1 MAKAKNK
8 KSAVKNKTK
17 ILIALTKCPPWL
29 ILVLVLVTFLS
40 FALFELDKNEKSN
53 VSSQTAFESIEL
65 PKIAKAAQS
74 NHLPVLYANRNQD
87 DLQASMVNAIAD
99 AKSSVLLIV
108 YGLTDPMVIDALKK
122 KAEEG
127 KPVTVICDAKAN
139 PQAPRKLGNKITTYR
154 RSGKGLMH
162 QKILVVDS
170 THVWVGSANMTTES
184 LKLHGNLVAAV
195 ANPALAELVNTK
207 AQNMMGE
214 KKCAPLLKQ
223 EYIQGNQKIEFW
235 FLPDNKNASDR
246 IIQLIDS
253 AKKSIKIAM
262 FTWTRKDFAKAVVTA
277 ARRGVKVSV
286 VMDRYAGKGAG
297 IEIAGFLCRCQVPI
311 AFSSGQGLLH
321 YKMMIIDDKILVN
334 GSANWTKA
342 AFTQN
347 DDCIMILQDLTKEQ
361 ANMLDR
367 LWKRIQTESKI
378 VEHDPFEEAV

>member
-1 MAKAKNK
+1 M
-8 KSAVKNKTK
+8 
-17 ILIALTKCPPWL
+17 L
-29 ILVLVLVTFLS
+29 ILVLVTFMT
-40 FALFELDKNEKSN
+40 FAFFEMEKQEKSN
-53 VSSQTAFESIEL
+53 STIQTAQTAYEPVEL

-74 NHLPVLYANRNQD
+74 NQHAVLYANRNQD
-87 DLQASMVNAIAD
+87 DLQASIVNAIAD
-99 AKSSVLLIV
+99 AKKSVLLIV
-108 YGLTDPMVIDALKK
+108 YGLTDPQVIDALKK

-127 KPVTVICDAKAN
+127 KEVTVICDAKAN
-139 PQAPRKLGNKITTYR
+139 PQAPRKLGNKVTTFR

-162 QKILVVDS
+162 QKILVVDNQ
-170 THVWVGSANMTTES
+170 HVWVGSANMTTES

-195 ANPALAELVNTK
+195 ANPAFAQLVQSK
-207 AQNMMGE
+207 AQNMMCE

-223 EYIQGNQKIEFW
+223 EYTQGNQKMEFW
-235 FLPDNKNASDR
+235 FLPDNKNASER

-297 IEIAGFLCRCQVPI
+297 VEIAGFLSRCQVPV
-311 AFSSGQGLLH
+311 AFSTGQGLLH
-321 YKMMIIDDKILVN
+321 YKMMIIDDNILVN

-347 DDCIMILQDLTKEQ
+347 DDCIMILQDLSKEQ

-367 LWKRIQTESKI
+367 LWKRIQAESKV
-378 VEHDPFEEAV
+378 VEQDPFEEAA